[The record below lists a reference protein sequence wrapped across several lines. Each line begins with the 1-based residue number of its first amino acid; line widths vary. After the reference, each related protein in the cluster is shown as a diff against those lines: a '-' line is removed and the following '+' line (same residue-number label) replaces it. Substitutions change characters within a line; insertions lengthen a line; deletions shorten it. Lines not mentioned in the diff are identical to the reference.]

1 MPPDAKM
8 EVIGEG
14 YAWCEGP
21 VWVRDGNFLL
31 FSDIPN
37 NAIMRW
43 DAKSG
48 SKLFLK
54 PSGYTGKDP
63 RGGESG
69 SNGLVVDRKGRLI
82 LCQHGDRRVA
92 RLDSSLNDPQPKY
105 VTLAD
110 RYEGKR
116 LNSPNDAVVDSH
128 GCDLLHRSALRFGKG
143 NGRPEE
149 GTVVSRRV
157 SNRSRRQVDAA
168 HEGYGAT
175 QRHRAVAG

>member
-1 MPPDAKM
+1 MLRPFTLVLACLVVSAQVALAEDKAPQTVGKIERLDPALDALLPADAKM
-8 EVIGEG
+8 EVIAEG
-14 YAWCEGP
+14 YTWCESP
-21 VWVRDGNFLL
+21 VWIHDGGFLL

-48 SKLFLK
+48 SRLFLK
-54 PSGYTGKDP
+54 PSGYTGDEK

-69 SNGLVVDRKGRLI
+69 SNGLVLDRKGRLI

-92 RLDSSLNDPQPKY
+92 RLDSSLNHPQPKF

-116 LNSPNDAVVDSH
+116 LNSPN
-128 GCDLLHRSALRFGKG
+128 
-143 NGRPEE
+143 
-149 GTVVSRRV
+149 
-157 SNRSRRQVDAA
+157 
-168 HEGYGAT
+168 
-175 QRHRAVAG
+175 